1 MLQKEDKKLRVAQV
15 AKRLDVS
22 DKTIYRWLDEG
33 KIFSIEKIIYINKS
47 PRVPESEVNRVL
59 NGGASA

>member
-1 MLQKEDKKLRVAQV
+1 MSEDKKLRVAHV

-33 KIFSIEKIIYINKS
+33 KVFNLEKVVYINKS
-47 PRVPESEVNRVL
+47 PRIPESEVNRVL
-59 NGGASA
+59 NAE

>member
-1 MLQKEDKKLRVAQV
+1 MSEEKNLRVAHV

-33 KIFSIEKIIYINKS
+33 KVFNRDKVIYINKS
-47 PRVPESEVNRVL
+47 PRIPESEVNRVL
-59 NGGASA
+59 NAE

>member
-1 MLQKEDKKLRVAQV
+1 MAEEKNLRVAQV

-33 KIFSIEKIIYINKS
+33 VIFKPEKIVRINKS
-47 PRVPESEVNRVL
+47 PRIPESEVNRIL
-59 NGGASA
+59 NGN

>member
-1 MLQKEDKKLRVAQV
+1 MSEDKKLRVAHV

-33 KIFSIEKIIYINKS
+33 KVFNLDKVVYINKS
-47 PRVPESEVNRVL
+47 PRIPESEVNRVL
-59 NGGASA
+59 NAGQ

>member
-1 MLQKEDKKLRVAQV
+1 MLQTDDKKLRVAQV

-33 KIFSIEKIIYINKS
+33 KVFSSEKIVYINKS
-47 PRVPESEVNRVL
+47 PRVLESEVNRVL
-59 NGGASA
+59 SGGAAA

>member
-1 MLQKEDKKLRVAQV
+1 MAEDKKLRVAQV

-33 KIFSIEKIIYINKS
+33 KVFNSDKVVYINKS
-47 PRVPESEVNRVL
+47 PRIPESEVNRVL
-59 NGGASA
+59 NAE

>member
-1 MLQKEDKKLRVAQV
+1 MSEDKKLRVAHV

-33 KIFSIEKIIYINKS
+33 KVFNLDKVVYINKS
-47 PRVPESEVNRVL
+47 PRIPESEVNRVL
-59 NGGASA
+59 NAE

>member
-1 MLQKEDKKLRVAQV
+1 MSEDKKLRVAHV

-33 KIFSIEKIIYINKS
+33 KVFNREKVVYINKS
-47 PRVPESEVNRVL
+47 PRIPESEVKRVL
-59 NGGASA
+59 NAE

>member
-1 MLQKEDKKLRVAQV
+1 MAEEKNLRVAQV

-33 KIFSIEKIIYINKS
+33 VIFNPETIVRINKS
-47 PRVPESEVNRVL
+47 PRIPESEVKRIL
-59 NGGASA
+59 NGS

>member
-1 MLQKEDKKLRVAQV
+1 MSEEKNLRVAQV

-33 KIFSIEKIIYINKS
+33 VIFNPKKIVRINKS
-47 PRVPESEVNRVL
+47 PRIPESEVQRILSGN
-59 NGGASA
+59 

>member
-1 MLQKEDKKLRVAQV
+1 MAEVKNLRVNIV

-33 KIFSIEKIIYINKS
+33 VIFDSKKIVYINRS
-47 PRVPESEVNRVL
+47 PRIPETEVNRLLHGEKAV
-59 NGGASA
+59 

>member
-1 MLQKEDKKLRVAQV
+1 MPQGDDKKLRVAQV

-33 KIFSIEKIIYINKS
+33 KVFSREKLVYINKS
-47 PRVPESEVNRVL
+47 PRVLESEVNRVL
-59 NGGASA
+59 SGDS

>member
-1 MLQKEDKKLRVAQV
+1 MSEDKKLRVAHV

-33 KIFSIEKIIYINKS
+33 KVFNLEKVVYINKS
-47 PRVPESEVNRVL
+47 PRIPESEVNRVL
-59 NGGASA
+59 NAG

>member
-1 MLQKEDKKLRVAQV
+1 MSEDKKLRVAHV

-33 KIFSIEKIIYINKS
+33 KVFDLDKVVYINKS
-47 PRVPESEVNRVL
+47 PRIPESEVNRVL
-59 NGGASA
+59 NAE

>member
-1 MLQKEDKKLRVAQV
+1 MSEDKKLRVAHV

-33 KIFSIEKIIYINKS
+33 KVFNLDKVIYINKS
-47 PRVPESEVNRVL
+47 PRIPESEVNRVL
-59 NGGASA
+59 NAG

>member
-1 MLQKEDKKLRVAQV
+1 MLQGDDRKLRVAQV

-33 KIFSIEKIIYINKS
+33 KVFCSEKIVYINKS
-47 PRVPESEVNRVL
+47 PRVLESEVNRVL
-59 NGGASA
+59 SGDS